1 MNDKLKERKGIIWVH
16 NLAFEF
22 QFLLNV
28 FEFNNVFAREQRKP
42 IKCEIADTD
51 FELRCSLML
60 ASMKLE
66 NIPKQYNLKINKKT
80 GQLDYDKIRHNKTS
94 LTDDEMEYC
103 EYDCLVVY
111 EYIKLMI
118 KEYGHL
124 KDIPLTSTGKIRDK
138 FKKYLQEKDGSK
150 FGVRNWKRYVS
161 KLTPNAE
168 TFIDLVKC
176 FAGGYTHA
184 NAYFS
189 NKLLTDVKSV
199 DFTSSYPYV
208 MLSEKFPSGIFVKE
222 NNFNIEDIDYN
233 RAYILKLKFKNI
245 RSICA
250 MNYISLYKAGSSVVN
265 VNVDNGR
272 IYSAD
277 ELTITITEQDYYII
291 SNTYEFESVEVLEC
305 KSTTKKYLP
314 KSFLEFIIKLYKDKN
329 DLKKQ
334 LAMMDEDDVKY
345 AKVKEMYDLSKA
357 YLNSLYGMCV
367 TNYISDEITFT
378 DSWQKRELT
387 YEDIEN
393 KLQEQVDKCNVLL
406 PYAWG
411 VWITAYAR
419 KNLWLGIML
428 INEDV
433 VYTDTD
439 SIKYLGN
446 YDYVVEEYNKIVEEK
461 LLDMTRH
468 FGFNYDDIDGIGK
481 FDIDGHYKEFKT
493 LGAKK
498 YCYRN
503 QNDIIHI
510 TVSGVNKKTG
520 VKALNNNVNNFSPKL
535 LFDYESAGKLNKA
548 YNDKQP
554 MVTVVDYEGTPL
566 DIEQPYGICLYPTT
580 YNLDITKEYY
590 DYIEKAS
597 TGCQLLNNL

>member
-1 MNDKLKERKGIIWVH
+1 MMLHWTEFNEATKFDLDKADRKKAYCNNIFVLDIETTSLFADEKHNTFSFDKSKDKEYYSNFERIGICYIWQLSIDDVVYYGRYLRELREFIFILNDKLKERKGIIWVH

-291 SNTYEFESVEVLEC
+291 SNTYEFESVEVLD
-305 KSTTKKYLP
+305 TKTG
-314 KSFLEFIIKLYKDKN
+314 FLNAPNLKCVEISPNIYKIYYSYFGN
-329 DLKKQ
+329 CINLKKI
-334 LAMMDEDDVKY
+334 
-345 AKVKEMYDLSKA
+345 
-357 YLNSLYGMCV
+357 
-367 TNYISDEITFT
+367 ISIF
-378 DSWQKRELT
+378 L
-387 YEDIEN
+387 
-393 KLQEQVDKCNVLL
+393 
-406 PYAWG
+406 
-411 VWITAYAR
+411 
-419 KNLWLGIML
+419 
-428 INEDV
+428 
-433 VYTDTD
+433 
-439 SIKYLGN
+439 
-446 YDYVVEEYNKIVEEK
+446 KI
-461 LLDMTRH
+461 
-468 FGFNYDDIDGIGK
+468 
-481 FDIDGHYKEFKT
+481 
-493 LGAKK
+493 
-498 YCYRN
+498 
-503 QNDIIHI
+503 
-510 TVSGVNKKTG
+510 
-520 VKALNNNVNNFSPKL
+520 
-535 LFDYESAGKLNKA
+535 
-548 YNDKQP
+548 
-554 MVTVVDYEGTPL
+554 
-566 DIEQPYGICLYPTT
+566 
-580 YNLDITKEYY
+580 
-590 DYIEKAS
+590 
-597 TGCQLLNNL
+597 